1 MALEENRLINA
12 NDRLQALMQANRKT
26 GAVINVAEGNVIQA
40 ISGEEWSKLVKAAD
54 DPRSFIGQEKFMEI
68 CKLSDQ
74 KARDVITKLGVSL
87 GSVSFMYLGTRN
99 QQKDTNNQSKD
110 MPKIKERENK
120 ILKGNNLR
128 EKRGL
133 NQF

>member
-1 MALEENRLINA
+1 MAQEENRLINA

-26 GAVINVAEGNVIQA
+26 GAVINVADGNVTQA
-40 ISGEEWSKLVKAAD
+40 ISGLEWDKMVKAAD
-54 DPRSFIGQEKFMEI
+54 DPRSVIGQEKLMEI
-68 CKLSDQ
+68 SKLSNQ